1 MNQGKISTA
10 PGAPGAPGMP
20 GALDGERG
28 ATGRAAGLAGVVLCG
43 GRSSRMGRPKAWLPF
58 GGEALLQRVVRRL
71 GEAAWPIAVVA
82 APGQELPPLPEGVLV
97 VRDPEEGRG
106 PLQGIAV
113 GLEAVAPLAE
123 RAYVS
128 ATDAPFLHPAF
139 VRRLADLQA
148 RGHAVAVPWADGHH
162 HPLGA
167 VYACSV
173 RADAAALLAE
183 GTLRLSSLFE
193 RTRTL
198 VAEPELLLAEPRL
211 READLALRSLR
222 NLNTPEDYAAALRE
236 LDAAEDLAPGGSAG
250 RP

>member
-1 MNQGKISTA
+1 M
-10 PGAPGAPGMP
+10 
-20 GALDGERG
+20 
-28 ATGRAAGLAGVVLCG
+28 TGRVAGLAGVVLCG

-82 APGQELPPLPEGVLV
+82 APGQELPPLPEGVQV

-106 PLQGIAV
+106 PLQGIAA
-113 GLEAVAPLAE
+113 GLAAVAPLAE

-148 RGHAVAVPWADGHH
+148 GGYAVAVPRADGHH

-173 RADAAALLAE
+173 RGEAEALLAE
-183 GTLRLSSLFE
+183 GRLRLSSLFE
-193 RTRTL
+193 RARTL
-198 VAEPELLLAEPRL
+198 VAEPELLLADPRL
-211 READLALRSLR
+211 LEADPALRSLR

-236 LDAAEDLAPGGSAG
+236 LEGAADPLRGGTAG
-250 RP
+250 RS